1 MAAIVLFCLAL
12 LVCIVLR
19 TNILY
24 ALLAGLV
31 IFTLY
36 GKKQGF
42 SWKELGKM
50 ICSGVKTSASVL
62 LVFPL
67 IGILT
72 AFWRACGTLPFI
84 ICCAVDLIR
93 PEILLLMTFL
103 LNCGVSMLTGTAFGT
118 AATMGTICVSVGI
131 SMGMDPVLLGGAML
145 SGVYFGD
152 RCSPV
157 STSALLVSELTETN
171 IYDNIKRMLKTALVP
186 FLLSCGVY
194 AALGMVKSG
203 SGAAG
208 ELWSLYGREMTLHW
222 VMCLPAVLILILSVL
237 RVNVKKAMSV
247 SILAAVVLCIFLRH
261 LDVMT
266 ILRTAILGYTASDA
280 EVGAMLNGGGI
291 ISMVRVALIVMI
303 SSAYSGIFRKTGLL
317 DGLCGRVTALRDKT
331 SPYASMLLTAVLAS
345 LLACNQTLT
354 IILTNQ
360 LCAPSQKDKEEFAI
374 NLENSA
380 VIVAPLIPWSI
391 AGGDAALDRRRAD
404 DRHGVCVLFIHPA
417 AVRARAA
424 DSAAARGEKN
434 RRAEMRKEVCM
445 NGKTLLAEAIEMK
458 DEIVENRRAIH
469 RAPEVGAHLPQTV
482 QFVEEKLRLLG
493 YEPRELGGGVV
504 AELTGEDMGRC
515 ILLRA
520 DMDALKVREKTD
532 LPFRSENGSMHACG
546 HDMHAAMLLGAAR
559 LLKAH
564 QSEIKGTVKLVFQP
578 DEEGFTGAKAMLKAG
593 VLEAPKPQAAMALH
607 VNSGTPSG
615 LVLCGKGTFMA
626 GCTLFRITVK
636 GVGCHGAMPETGV
649 DPINIAAHI
658 YLALQEITARELPAK
673 TPAIVTMGKFSA
685 GHAPNII
692 PQEAVIEGTIRTFD
706 RDVTALI
713 LRRIGEIADAT
724 ARAFRGSAS
733 VEELAS
739 APPLKNDE
747 ALTEQ
752 MARCAEMLFGE
763 KSVYR
768 LREGGMGSEDFAS
781 YTYELPCAYLL
792 LGAGTA
798 QEDARYGKPMHNE
811 SVVFNENILPRGSA
825 LLAYGAM
832 QWLEDR
838 Q

>member
-12 LVCIVLR
+12 LVCIVLG

-24 ALLAGLV
+24 ALSAGLV

-237 RVNVKKAMSV
+237 RVNVKKGDVGQHSGGGRAV
-247 SILAAVVLCIFLRH
+247 HFPAASGRGDDPQDRNLR
-261 LDVMT
+261 L
-266 ILRTAILGYTASDA
+266 TASDA

-303 SSAYSGIFRKTGLL
+303 SSAYSGIFSQ
-317 DGLCGRVTALRDKT
+317 DG
-331 SPYASMLLTAVLAS
+331 
-345 LLACNQTLT
+345 
-354 IILTNQ
+354 
-360 LCAPSQKDKEEFAI
+360 
-374 NLENSA
+374 
-380 VIVAPLIPWSI
+380 
-391 AGGDAALDRRRAD
+391 AARR
-404 DRHGVCVLFIHPA
+404 
-417 AVRARAA
+417 AVRAC
-424 DSAAARGEKN
+424 D
-434 RRAEMRKEVCM
+434 
-445 NGKTLLAEAIEMK
+445 
-458 DEIVENRRAIH
+458 
-469 RAPEVGAHLPQTV
+469 
-482 QFVEEKLRLLG
+482 
-493 YEPRELGGGVV
+493 
-504 AELTGEDMGRC
+504 
-515 ILLRA
+515 
-520 DMDALKVREKTD
+520 
-532 LPFRSENGSMHACG
+532 
-546 HDMHAAMLLGAAR
+546 GAAR
-559 LLKAH
+559 
-564 QSEIKGTVKLVFQP
+564 QKLRP
-578 DEEGFTGAKAMLKAG
+578 
-593 VLEAPKPQAAMALH
+593 
-607 VNSGTPSG
+607 
-615 LVLCGKGTFMA
+615 
-626 GCTLFRITVK
+626 
-636 GVGCHGAMPETGV
+636 MP
-649 DPINIAAHI
+649 
-658 YLALQEITARELPAK
+658 
-673 TPAIVTMGKFSA
+673 
-685 GHAPNII
+685 
-692 PQEAVIEGTIRTFD
+692 
-706 RDVTALI
+706 
-713 LRRIGEIADAT
+713 
-724 ARAFRGSAS
+724 
-733 VEELAS
+733 
-739 APPLKNDE
+739 
-747 ALTEQ
+747 
-752 MARCAEMLFGE
+752 RC
-763 KSVYR
+763 
-768 LREGGMGSEDFAS
+768 
-781 YTYELPCAYLL
+781 C
-792 LGAGTA
+792 
-798 QEDARYGKPMHNE
+798 
-811 SVVFNENILPRGSA
+811 
-825 LLAYGAM
+825 
-832 QWLEDR
+832 
-838 Q
+838 